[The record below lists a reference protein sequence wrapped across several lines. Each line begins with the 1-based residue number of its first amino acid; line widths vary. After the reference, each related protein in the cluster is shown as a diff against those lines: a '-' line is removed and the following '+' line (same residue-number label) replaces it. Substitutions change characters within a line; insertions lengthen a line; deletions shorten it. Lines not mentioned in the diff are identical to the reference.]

1 MIGIAGTGRMGAA
14 MVGRLLAV
22 GESVAVWNR
31 TAGKTRA
38 LGVAG
43 ARVAATPA
51 ELSAACDTVISV
63 LTDAAAID
71 AAYSGASGL
80 LAGNVN
86 RKLFI
91 DMSTVRP
98 PTARALAATVIAR
111 GARFVE
117 CPVGGSVGPAREGK
131 LFGFAG
137 GDPADVARALPI
149 LERLCRRVEHVGP
162 AGAGASVKLAVNL
175 PMHTYW
181 QALDEA
187 LAICQPLGLEA
198 AQLIDIFA
206 DTSGAP
212 ASLKTRKEGIVAAL
226 NGVDAGSADFDV
238 DSIRKDL
245 RAMLEEAHALGVRLP
260 VAERALEFFDRG
272 SREGHGSRGAASLL
286 RRQNRRPTG

>member
-1 MIGIAGTGRMGAA
+1 MGAA
-14 MVGRLLAV
+14 MAGRLLAV

-31 TAGKTRA
+31 TADKTRA
-38 LGVAG
+38 LGAAG

-71 AAYSGASGL
+71 AAYSGACGL
-80 LAGNVN
+80 LHGNVSG
-86 RKLFI
+86 KLFI

-98 PTARALAATVIAR
+98 LAARALAAAVSAR

-137 GDPADVARALPI
+137 GDAADVARARPI

-162 AGAGASVKLAVNL
+162 AGAGASMKLAVNL

-187 LAICQPLGLEA
+187 LAICRPLGLDA
-198 AQLIDIFA
+198 ARLVDIFA

-226 NGVDAGSADFDV
+226 NGADAGPADFDV

-245 RAMLEEAHALGVRLP
+245 RAMLEEARALGVGLP

-272 SREGHGSRGAASLL
+272 SREGQGSRGAARLL
-286 RRQNRRPTG
+286 RRGNRRSPG

>member
-1 MIGIAGTGRMGAA
+1 MA
-14 MVGRLLAV
+14 GRLLAV

-31 TAGKTRA
+31 TADKTRA
-38 LGVAG
+38 LGAAG

-71 AAYSGASGL
+71 AAYSGACGL
-80 LAGNVN
+80 LHGNVSG
-86 RKLFI
+86 KLFI

-98 PTARALAATVIAR
+98 LAARALAAAVSAR

-137 GDPADVARALPI
+137 GDAADVARARPI

-162 AGAGASVKLAVNL
+162 AGAGASMKLAVNL

-187 LAICQPLGLEA
+187 LAICRPLGLDA
-198 AQLIDIFA
+198 ARLVDIFA

-226 NGVDAGSADFDV
+226 NGADAGPADFDV

-245 RAMLEEAHALGVRLP
+245 RAMLEEARALGVGLP

-272 SREGHGSRGAASLL
+272 SREGQGSRGAARLL
-286 RRQNRRPTG
+286 RRGNRRSPG